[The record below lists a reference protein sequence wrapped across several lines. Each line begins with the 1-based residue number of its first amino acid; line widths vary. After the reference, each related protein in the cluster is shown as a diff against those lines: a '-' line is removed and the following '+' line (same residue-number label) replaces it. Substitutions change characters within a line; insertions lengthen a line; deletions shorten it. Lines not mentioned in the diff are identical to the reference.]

1 LKKLTHFA
9 WAGTLV
15 SVVLTSAAL
24 LLPGPL
30 PRVVAMSVGQGA
42 GILALSLF
50 LLAIALDLDVGRALV
65 ENADEQPRGIRDDG
79 SHEK

>member
-1 LKKLTHFA
+1 MNELTHFA

-15 SVVLTSAAL
+15 SVALTSAAL

-50 LLAIALDLDVGRALV
+50 LLAIALDLGVGRVLV
-65 ENADEQPRGIRDDG
+65 ENVNEQRRGVRDDQ